1 MTRIHGAGAYPAPP
15 ALDSAAA
22 VVATSR
28 PARASR
34 SKGDAPLATPGAPD
48 VLASRSSGHG
58 GSRPRI
64 PSDRLFAERGAP
76 AAVSGRPEPA
86 AGAQDDA
93 GVALYLT
100 ISRLCRAGHD
110 RLDPA
115 FTYRLRGAP
124 SSAQARLLNLAAHP
138 RMEAGTNAAG
148 LTRKAGALRN
158 LVATAGVIGMPV
170 VLYCDVDAGRSVH
183 PGQVEALF
191 ALPETR
197 DTTMLWAHC
206 GGVGR
211 VVREPSGHAAYL
223 RSILEDALMRH
234 IHIDLS
240 WPRMARQIMPRAG
253 ADGMPVPDQ
262 GALQAWTRLIDDHP
276 DRFLFGSEAL
286 EARERAA
293 AWKAI
298 GALYRPLLE
307 TLTPEARRAVATD
320 NYARLVLDARPRM
333 RAFAQYVLTPAFV
346 EHDLRAWEDG
356 CSDDGARFDPTALRA
371 ARDAAYARAGV
382 DVDADGGRQ
391 A

>member
-1 MTRIHGAGAYPAPP
+1 MTRIHGAGSYPTPP

-22 VVATSR
+22 VAATSR

-48 VLASRSSGHG
+48 APASRSSGHA

-64 PSDRLFAERGAP
+64 ASARAFAERGAP
-76 AAVSGRPEPA
+76 DGVSERTESA

-93 GVALYLT
+93 GVARFVT
-100 ISRLCRAGHD
+100 VSRLRRPGHD
-110 RLDPA
+110 GLDPT
-115 FTYRLRGAP
+115 FTYRLRGSP
-124 SSAQARLLNLAAHP
+124 SSMQALLFKLAAHP

-158 LVATAGVIGMPV
+158 LVATAGVMGMPV
-170 VLYCDVDAGRSVH
+170 VLYCDVDAGQSVH
-183 PGQVEALF
+183 PGRVEALF

-197 DTTMLWAHC
+197 DTTILWAHC

-211 VVREPSGHAAYL
+211 VVRKAADHADYL
-223 RSILEDALMRH
+223 RSILEDAAMRH

-253 ADGMPVPDQ
+253 ADGKPVPDEA
-262 GALQAWTRLIDDHP
+262 ALRAWARLIDDHP
-276 DRFLFGSEAL
+276 DRFLFGSESL
-286 EARERAA
+286 EACARAA

-298 GALYRPLLE
+298 GTLYRPLLA
-307 TLTPEARRAVATD
+307 TLTPQARRAITTD

-333 RAFAQYVLTPAFV
+333 RAFAQHVLTPAFV
-346 EHDLRAWEDG
+346 EQDLRAWEDG
-356 CSDDGARFDPTALRA
+356 CSNYGARFDPAVLRTV
-371 ARDAAYARAGV
+371 RDAAYAGAGV
-382 DVDADGGRQ
+382 DVDGRRL

>member
-15 ALDSAAA
+15 SLDSAAA
-22 VVATSR
+22 VAAASR

-34 SKGDAPLATPGAPD
+34 SKDDAPLATPGAPD

-64 PSDRLFAERGAP
+64 AADRLFAERGAQD
-76 AAVSGRPEPA
+76 AVSARTEPA

-110 RLDPA
+110 RLDPTFA
-115 FTYRLRGAP
+115 YRLRGAP
-124 SSAQARLLNLAAHP
+124 SSAQARLLHLAAQP

-170 VLYCDVDAGRSVH
+170 VLYCDADAGQAVH

-197 DTTMLWAHC
+197 DTTILWARC

-211 VVREPSGHAAYL
+211 VVREPSGHAAHL
-223 RSILEDALMRH
+223 RSILEDAVMRH

-253 ADGMPVPDQ
+253 ADGKPVPDEA
-262 GALQAWTRLIDDHP
+262 ALRAWARLIDDHP
-276 DRFLFGSEAL
+276 DRFLFGSESL
-286 EARERAA
+286 EARARAA
-293 AWKAI
+293 AWKTIA
-298 GALYRPLLE
+298 ALYRPLLE
-307 TLTPEARRAVATD
+307 TLTPASCHAVTTD

-333 RAFAQYVLTPAFV
+333 RAFAQHVLTPAFV

-356 CSDDGARFDPTALRA
+356 CSGYGARFDPAALRA
-371 ARDAAYARAGV
+371 ARDAAYACAG
-382 DVDADGGRQ
+382 VDADGRRQ

>member
-15 ALDSAAA
+15 SLDSAAA
-22 VVATSR
+22 VAAASR

-34 SKGDAPLATPGAPD
+34 SKNDAPLATPGAPD

-64 PSDRLFAERGAP
+64 AADRLFAERGAQD
-76 AAVSGRPEPA
+76 AVSARTEPA

-110 RLDPA
+110 RLDPTFA
-115 FTYRLRGAP
+115 YRLRGAP
-124 SSAQARLLNLAAHP
+124 SSAQARLLHLAAQP

-170 VLYCDVDAGRSVH
+170 VLYCDADAGQAVH

-197 DTTMLWAHC
+197 DTTILWARC

-211 VVREPSGHAAYL
+211 VVREPSGHAAHL
-223 RSILEDALMRH
+223 RSILEDAVMRH

-253 ADGMPVPDQ
+253 ADGKPVPDEA
-262 GALQAWTRLIDDHP
+262 ALRAWARLIDDHP
-276 DRFLFGSEAL
+276 DRFLFGSESL
-286 EARERAA
+286 EARARAA
-293 AWKAI
+293 AWKTIA
-298 GALYRPLLE
+298 ALYRPLLE
-307 TLTPEARRAVATD
+307 TLTPASCHAVTTD

-333 RAFAQYVLTPAFV
+333 RAFAQHVLTPAFV

-356 CSDDGARFDPTALRA
+356 CSGYGARFDPAALRA

-382 DVDADGGRQ
+382 DADGRRQ